1 MMLKIKKKFLPP
13 FGDVYIGPLNR
24 KWYFIQLPQIQILEH
39 RSQRIQRPHTLN
51 TDPQNFTLKG
61 PQRFQRLHILN
72 INNQIPHS
80 TLGGLTLSSS
90 GTSHPEPRCQK
101 PKQNQK
107 VWKQT
112 WETNPQ
118 KGQTPPS
125 LKRDPKHLRL
135 QPWNT
140 YHESILCHYNLDT
153 IISEYW

>member
-24 KWYFIQLPQIQILEH
+24 KWYFVQLLQIQILEH
-39 RSQRIQRPHTLN
+39 KSQRIQRPHTLN

-61 PQRFQRLHILN
+61 PQRLQRLHILN

-112 WETNPQ
+112 LKKVRLLHPWKETP
-118 KGQTPPS
+118 
-125 LKRDPKHLRL
+125 
-135 QPWNT
+135 NT
-140 YHESILCHYNLDT
+140 SDSNLGTHTVRVFYVIT
-153 IISEYW
+153 IWTQ